1 MSLFDTHAHPISD
14 NATAYPPGLLR
25 GQHDI
30 PSLPPPVTDSML
42 LDWMDANDVA
52 RACLVQRA
60 HLYGYDNSYAVD
72 CALKRPDR
80 FVSVGVFDAQHP
92 ATPGIVDGLVQDKG
106 LGGARLCAVRP
117 WELDTAWFNSP
128 QAMTF
133 WETAAKHRLP
143 VALIFFIYHL
153 PYTLPALRLIAEL
166 FPDLPIIVDHVGCGH
181 GSNHEVAWGR
191 ERGDVVD
198 APGAPD
204 YGLTGNVAAL
214 VAHRNVSFKFTQ
226 ICIDRLRDA
235 QIPLAD
241 FVRRLT
247 DLHGP
252 DRLIWGSDIGQSG
265 GTYAGMAAG
274 AREAAAK
281 LTEAEKA
288 LFFHGNAAAIYGE
301 GKSR

>member
-80 FVSVGVFDAQHP
+80 FISVGVFDAQHP
-92 ATPGIVDGLVQDKG
+92 ATPGIVEGLVQDKG

-128 QAMTF
+128 QA
-133 WETAAKHRLP
+133 
-143 VALIFFIYHL
+143 
-153 PYTLPALRLIAEL
+153 
-166 FPDLPIIVDHVGCGH
+166 
-181 GSNHEVAWGR
+181 
-191 ERGDVVD
+191 
-198 APGAPD
+198 
-204 YGLTGNVAAL
+204 
-214 VAHRNVSFKFTQ
+214 
-226 ICIDRLRDA
+226 
-235 QIPLAD
+235 
-241 FVRRLT
+241 
-247 DLHGP
+247 
-252 DRLIWGSDIGQSG
+252 
-265 GTYAGMAAG
+265 
-274 AREAAAK
+274 
-281 LTEAEKA
+281 
-288 LFFHGNAAAIYGE
+288 
-301 GKSR
+301 